1 MQAFRLGLGT
11 ADSRDSEEGSSNSQD
26 SIGGAGASGGGG
38 GAASGEPD
46 SGKKRQF
53 TVTSDM
59 GVAMCK
65 RIGAR

>member
-26 SIGGAGASGGGG
+26 SIGGTGASGGGG
-38 GAASGEPD
+38 GAAPGEPD